1 MGASSTKLLRLQR
14 NELIGLSKK
23 MEAVME
29 KSETA
34 VLERELTELMQ
45 TTYRM
50 EYELE
55 LVFQEANA
63 R

>member
-1 MGASSTKLLRLQR
+1 
-14 NELIGLSKK
+14 